1 MNNENRLGAPF
12 GQRLKKDWRKNKSF
26 YYMLIPVLL
35 FYIIFCYWPMYGA
48 VIAFKDFK
56 PALGILK
63 SPWAGFDYFIE
74 FFESYNFWGLLR
86 NTILISFYSLLFAF
100 PAPILFALLLNEVK
114 NARWK
119 KWIQTITY
127 LPHFIS
133 LVIICGLVIQFTSTH
148 GFINRIYAALT
159 GATTSLIND
168 PGAFRAIYIGSG
180 IWQELGFSSIL
191 FIAAITGVDPQLY
204 EAARLDGCG
213 RFKQALYITI
223 PCIMPTI
230 VIMLILQI
238 GGLMSVGWEKVF
250 LLYSP
255 LTYDTA
261 DVISTFVYRKGIQD
275 MNYSYSTA
283 VGLFNSVINFILIIS
298 ANAVSRKVGENSLW

>member
-1 MNNENRLGAPF
+1 
-12 GQRLKKDWRKNKSF
+12 
-26 YYMLIPVLL
+26 MLIPVLL